1 MKKNLFEI
9 GAKLEGMQS
18 DKNGKLLVSDKTS
31 STTSSS
37 HQEPLVFK
45 REKRNGKVVT
55 IVGRFVCN
63 DEEKKK
69 VLKLLKSKLGCG
81 GTIDNEW
88 LELQGE
94 LQDKVKDV
102 LSANGWK
109 FRK

>member
-9 GAKLEGMQS
+9 GAKLDSMQS
-18 DKNGKLLVSDKTS
+18 DKKGKLLTTDCINKS
-31 STTSSS
+31 SLSS

-55 IVGRFVCN
+55 IVGRFVC
-63 DEEKKK
+63 DDDEKKK
-69 VLKLLKSKLGCG
+69 VLKLLKTKLGCG
-81 GTIDNEW
+81 GTIDSEW

-94 LQDKVKDV
+94 LQEKVKVV
-102 LSANGWK
+102 LSDNGWK

>member
-1 MKKNLFEI
+1 MKNNLFEI
-9 GAKLEGMQS
+9 GAKLENMTS
-18 DKNGKLLVSDKTS
+18 DKNGRLITKDIPNNDSIQT
-31 STTSSS
+31 
-37 HQEPLVFK
+37 HQQPLVFK

-55 IVGRFVCN
+55 IVGRFMCD

-94 LQDKVKDV
+94 LQEKIKEV
-102 LSANGWK
+102 LIKNGWK

>member
-18 DKNGKLLVSDKTS
+18 DKSGKLLVTDKTS
-31 STTSSS
+31 STTLSS

-55 IVGRFVCN
+55 IIGRFVCN
-63 DEEKKK
+63 DDEKKK
-69 VLKLLKSKLGCG
+69 VLKLLKSRLGCG

-94 LQDKVKDV
+94 LQDKIKDV

>member
-1 MKKNLFEI
+1 M
-9 GAKLEGMQS
+9 
-18 DKNGKLLVSDKTS
+18 
-31 STTSSS
+31 
-37 HQEPLVFK
+37 
-45 REKRNGKVVT
+45 VT

-63 DEEKKK
+63 GEEKKN
-69 VLKLLKSKLGCG
+69 VLKLLKSKLGCS

-102 LSANGWK
+102 LSTNGWK